1 MPSRRAFLAGAAGA
15 PAILPGA
22 AGRAYSLADI
32 ERMIAMGDVKGKLS
46 RADLPT
52 PALIL
57 ELDAF
62 EANVARMA
70 AWARR
75 KNRALR
81 PHAKTHKC
89 PEIAL
94 ALMKAGAVGAC
105 AAKISEAEALAAG
118 GVTNLL
124 VTSACVGPH
133 KLERALR
140 LARRHPETILSVDDA
155 DHAAAL
161 DAAAA
166 AAGLRLNLAIDLWI
180 GNRTGVEPGGKA
192 LALARRVAALKHV
205 RLAAIQA
212 YAGQASHALGFENR
226 RKVSLDAMGLAV
238 ETRRLLEKS
247 GIACP
252 LLTGGSTGTY
262 NIDSEIEGVD
272 ELQPGSFLFMDLD
285 YSRIGGPDGPVFRD
299 FAQSLFVIATVISR
313 PTAGS
318 AIVDAGFKAF
328 STDRPFGPEPRNLEG
343 VKYSWGGDEHGKLTL
358 GNSGPP
364 VRLGDRIEFVVPHCD
379 PTVNLYDRIYA
390 LRGEQVEAVWRIAAR
405 GMSQ

>member
-1 MPSRRAFLAGAAGA
+1 MPSRRAFLAGAAGS
-15 PAILPGA
+15 PAILSRPARSG
-22 AGRAYSLADI
+22 YSYSEI
-32 ERMIAMGDVKGKLS
+32 ERMLALGEVKGKLS

-57 ELDAF
+57 EVDSF
-62 EANVARMA
+62 EANVAKMA
-70 AWARR
+70 SWARQR
-75 KNRALR
+75 KRALR

-133 KLERALR
+133 KIERAVR
-140 LARRHPETILSVDDA
+140 LARRRPETIFSVDDA
-155 DHAAAL
+155 ANAADL
-161 DAAAA
+161 DAAAGA
-166 AAGLRLNLAIDLWI
+166 ARLRLNLAIDLLV
-180 GNRTGVEPGGKA
+180 GNRTGVAPGEKA
-192 LALARRVAALKHV
+192 LELARRITSLKHV

-212 YAGQASHALGFENR
+212 YAGHASHTPGFENR
-226 RKVSLDAMGLAV
+226 RKVSREAMGQAV
-238 ETRRLLEKS
+238 ETRRLLERS
-247 GIACP
+247 GIECP

-272 ELQPGSFLFMDLD
+272 ELQPGSFLFMDID
-285 YSRIGGPDGPVFRD
+285 YRRIGGADGAVYRD

-313 PTAGS
+313 PSEES

-328 STDRPFGPEPRNLEG
+328 STDRTFGPELRHIGN
-343 VKYSWGGDEHGKLTL
+343 VQYSWGGDEHGKLAIAKADA
-358 GNSGPP
+358 PI
-364 VRLGDRIEFVVPHCD
+364 RLGDRLEFIVPHCD

-390 LRGEQVEAVWRIAAR
+390 VRGEQVEAAWRITAR